1 VNTEESRLP
10 AARPA
15 DDADEIVSRD
25 VEADSVDR
33 QSGRLAGVRIAV
45 FDPYLVGFEMRG
57 L

>member
-10 AARPA
+10 AARRA
-15 DDADEIVSRD
+15 DDADEIVARD